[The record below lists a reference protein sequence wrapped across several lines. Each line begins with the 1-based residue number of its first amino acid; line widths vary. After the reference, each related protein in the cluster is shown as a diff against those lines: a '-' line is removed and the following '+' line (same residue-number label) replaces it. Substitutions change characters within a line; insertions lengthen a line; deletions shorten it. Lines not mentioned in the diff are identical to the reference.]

1 MRSRCDLRWDFLLF
15 THFGKSAADPRW
27 EVKGEGRAR
36 EAEGWGLGSPPRTLR
51 ILSLGVLEKPL
62 ARAYPLC
69 STWTIT
75 RRPAR

>member
-15 THFGKSAADPRW
+15 MHSGKSAADPRW
-27 EVKGEGRAR
+27 EAKGEDRAR
-36 EAEGWGLGSPPRTLR
+36 EGEGWGLGSALRTLR

-69 STWTIT
+69 SMGTIT
-75 RRPAR
+75 RRPGR